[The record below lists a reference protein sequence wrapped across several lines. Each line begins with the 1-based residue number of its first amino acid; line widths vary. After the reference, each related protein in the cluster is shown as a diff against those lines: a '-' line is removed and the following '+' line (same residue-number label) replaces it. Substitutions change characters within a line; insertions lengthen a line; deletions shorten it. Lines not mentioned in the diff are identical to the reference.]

1 MSKTKNLIN
10 PPPLPAKVINR
21 GREFMNKN
29 LNSFLLAGLLLIVPV
44 CPSTIV
50 RAQLS
55 QISDINTQPKTLF
68 RDELYFGLTKPG
80 GDMISESEWQQF
92 VNDVITPRFRE
103 GLTVLNGSGQFLNSS
118 GILVRENSKIVILIY
133 ESSPEKNQAINEIIE
148 TYKRTFQQ
156 ESVLRATSEVKV
168 SF

>member
-1 MSKTKNLIN
+1 
-10 PPPLPAKVINR
+10 
-21 GREFMNKN
+21 MNKS
-29 LNSFLLAGLLLIVPV
+29 LNSLVLAGLLFVVPV
-44 CPSTIV
+44 LPPTIA
-50 RAQLS
+50 RAQLPET
-55 QISDINTQPKTLF
+55 SDSNANQKTLF
-68 RDELYFGLTKPG
+68 KDELYFGLTKPG
-80 GDMISESEWQQF
+80 GEIISESEWQQF

-118 GILVRENSKIVILIY
+118 GVLIRENSKIVILIY
-133 ESSPEKNQAINEIIE
+133 EISPEKNQAIHEIIE

>member
-1 MSKTKNLIN
+1 M
-10 PPPLPAKVINR
+10 AY
-21 GREFMNKN
+21 KN
-29 LNSFLLAGLLLIVPV
+29 LNSLFLAGLVFVVPV
-44 CPSTIV
+44 CPATIA
-50 RAQLS
+50 RAQLPEA
-55 QISDINTQPKTLF
+55 SDTNAKQTNLLK
-68 RDELYFGLTKPG
+68 DELYFGLTKPG
-80 GDMISESEWQQF
+80 GETIFESEWQQF

-118 GILVRENSKIVILIY
+118 GILIRENSKIVILIY
-133 ESSPEKNQAINEIIE
+133 EKNPEKNQAVNEIIE